1 MRLLCAHS
9 GHGVVVALNPP
20 GQYGDDRNLRA
31 RQRLWRCQDPYFDV
45 VAWVLDLAGLSPG
58 LRVLDAGCG
67 NGEYLRALAR
77 QPVHAAGCDLSLGM
91 LRAGGGPA
99 ASPAARG
106 QASRYTRPGVIC
118 RWGCCGRPVAR
129 RCSTPTSRR
138 CRSATAVST
147 SYWRCTC
154 SITCLTGWRPPVSC
168 ARSSRQA
175 VSAWP

>member
-77 QPVHAAGCDLSLGM
+77 RPVHAAGCDLSMRM
-91 LRAGGGPA
+91 LR
-99 ASPAARG
+99 
-106 QASRYTRPGVIC
+106 
-118 RWGCCGRPVAR
+118 RPVAR
-129 RCSTPTSRR
+129 RCSTLTSRR
-138 CRSATAVST
+138 CRSATAGLT
-147 SYWRCTC
+147 SYWRCT
-154 SITCLTGWRPPVSC
+154 
-168 ARSSRQA
+168 
-175 VSAWP
+175 